1 MSGEPENKPSET
13 STEPTPTSLV
23 NTEAPKVDEP
33 KLDSE
38 GKPIVAEPAKVE
50 EKVEPAKVEA
60 PTFEAL
66 THESFK
72 LPEGFETDEETTKG
86 FLDIMNDEKLT
97 RAELAQKLVDY
108 QAGLMTKMSEAG
120 AKLFADQ
127 QEEWQNA
134 ARADPDIGGEK
145 LAPALGQ
152 IAGLL
157 DKYGS
162 PELRTVFDVTG
173 AGNNPLMIKF
183 LSKIAADL
191 SEGGPVLGA
200 PPVSQAS
207 LAERMYP
214 SMKKQGA

>member
-33 KLDSE
+33 KLDAE
-38 GKPIVAEPAKVE
+38 GKPIVTE
-50 EKVEPAKVEA
+50 EVKTEEVKTEA
-60 PTFEAL
+60 PAFEAL
-66 THESFK
+66 TPESFK

>member
-13 STEPTPTSLV
+13 STEPTSTSLV

-33 KLDSE
+33 KLDAE
-38 GKPIVAEPAKVE
+38 GKPIVTE
-50 EKVEPAKVEA
+50 EVKTEEVKTEA
-60 PTFEAL
+60 PAFEAL
-66 THESFK
+66 TPESFK